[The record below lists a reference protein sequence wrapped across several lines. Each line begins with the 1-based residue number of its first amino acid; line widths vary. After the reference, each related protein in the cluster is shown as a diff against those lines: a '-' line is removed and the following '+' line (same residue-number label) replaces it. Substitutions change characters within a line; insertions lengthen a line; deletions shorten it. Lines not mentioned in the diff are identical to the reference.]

1 MNFQKLFDQN
11 PQSDFFR
18 EETSFMFFDKDLTF
32 DLNIHLKRN
41 SFSCQICNTA

>member
-18 EETSFMFFDKDLTF
+18 KETSFMFFDKDLTF

-41 SFSCQICNTA
+41 SFSSQICNTA